1 MDKLQSILEQE
12 RKNLAALAHWYHPSV
27 LTEQSSVCEQ
37 SVRSLSSEHAR
48 IAKEQTAKA
57 IANTADAYEKNGVEA
72 ALCEVGAEPW
82 PKNLPLLVSMLLF
95 LTDLCFSHFCEV
107 L

>member
-1 MDKLQSILEQE
+1 MG
-12 RKNLAALAHWYHPSV
+12 
-27 LTEQSSVCEQ
+27 EQ

-72 ALCEVGAEPW
+72 ALYEVRAW
-82 PKNLPLLVSMLLF
+82 PNNLPLLASIF
-95 LTDLCFSHFCEV
+95 LIELCFSQCCEV
-107 L
+107 LCHL

>member
-1 MDKLQSILEQE
+1 M
-12 RKNLAALAHWYHPSV
+12 
-27 LTEQSSVCEQ
+27 
-37 SVRSLSSEHAR
+37 RSLSSEHAR

-82 PKNLPLLVSMLLF
+82 PKNLPLLVSILF
-95 LTDLCFSHFCEV
+95 FLIDLCFSRFCEV